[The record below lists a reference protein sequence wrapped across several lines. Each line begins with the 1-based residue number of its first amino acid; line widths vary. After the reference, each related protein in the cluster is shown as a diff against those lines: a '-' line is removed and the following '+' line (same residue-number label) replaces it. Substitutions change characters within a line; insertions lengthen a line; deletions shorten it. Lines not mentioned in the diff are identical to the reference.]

1 MAANQQQKQ
10 SQQKQK
16 QGNQADAATQEVAED
31 TGRTIEVQGQTLTI
45 PDNQPSQILFSARQV
60 SRATRTG
67 DEGAAVEAM
76 MDMAVAYVG
85 EDELH
90 EILDPLDLEDGMS
103 VVEDILAAASES
115 YGADT
120 GE

>member
-1 MAANQQQKQ
+1 MAANQQQKK
-10 SQQKQK
+10 QQPKN
-16 QGNQADAATQEVAED
+16 QGDQAEAAVAEVAED
-31 TGRTIEVQGQTLTI
+31 TGRTITVKDQVLSI
-45 PDNQPSQILFSARQV
+45 PDEQPSQILFSARQV

-90 EILDPLDLEDGMS
+90 EILDPLNLEDGMS
-103 VVEDILAAASES
+103 VVEDILSAASES
-115 YGADT
+115 YGSDT